1 MKKHI
6 GILTADGDS
15 PGLNAAIRAFGKTAL
30 GQYGFQVTG
39 FLDGFHGLLTD
50 HAMVMERHHF
60 SGILTAGG
68 TILGKKKKKII
79 DLDPLVQNIKKHQLD
94 ALVCFGGRETQN
106 LALRLKQAGVNIITL
121 PKSITNHIPGTDQ
134 CIGYDTALTIAA
146 QSIDR
151 LHSTAHSHHR
161 IILVEIMGE
170 DSGWLTLGAG
180 IAGGSD
186 IILIPEIPYKVQSV
200 ASAILERS
208 QKGKRFSLVAVS
220 QGAISDED
228 KLFFQKARKV
238 NRDIRSG
245 EEQIEVDIQLREIE
259 NEFTGKTIDLAERLR
274 KATNLETR
282 ITILGF
288 LQRGGKPTAADRLLA
303 TMLGTVSARLVSEG
317 IFGVMTAKHAGKIE
331 PVLLEEVAQKNR
343 PVPLDHPWIE
353 SARAVGTNFGD

>member
-15 PGLNAAIRAFGKTAL
+15 PGLNAAIRAFGKTSL

-50 HAMVMERHHF
+50 HSMVMERHHF
-60 SGILTAGG
+60 SGILTVGG
-68 TILGKKKKKII
+68 TILGTSREKII
-79 DLDPLVQNIKKHQLD
+79 DLDPLVRNCKNHQLD
-94 ALVCFGGRETQN
+94 ALVCFGGRETQK
-106 LALRLKQAGVNIITL
+106 LALRLKQAGVNIVTL

-134 CIGYDTALTIAA
+134 CIGYDTALTIAT

-161 IILVEIMGE
+161 IMLVEIMGE

-186 IILIPEIPYKVQSV
+186 VILIPEIPYKVESV
-200 ASAILERS
+200 ADAILERS

-220 QGAISDED
+220 QGAVSDQD

-238 NRDIRSG
+238 NRDIRTG
-245 EEQIEVDIQLREIE
+245 EEQIEVETQVIEIE

-274 KATNLETR
+274 AATNLETQ

-288 LQRGGKPTAADRLLA
+288 LQRGGEPTAADRLLA
-303 TMLGTVSARLVSEG
+303 TMLGTVSAKFVSEE
-317 IFGVMTAKHAGKIE
+317 IFGVMTAIRAGKIE
-331 PVLLEEVAQKNR
+331 PVQLEEVAEKNR

>member
-15 PGLNAAIRAFGKTAL
+15 PGLNAAIRAFGKAAL

-39 FLDGFHGLLTD
+39 FLDGFHGLLTG

-60 SGILTAGG
+60 SGILTVGG
-68 TILGKKKKKII
+68 TILGTSREKII

-94 ALVCFGGRETQN
+94 ALVCFGGHETQN

-121 PKSITNHIPGTDQ
+121 PKSITNHIHGTDQ

-161 IILVEIMGE
+161 IMLVEIMGE

-186 IILIPEIPYKVQSV
+186 VILIPEIPYQVQSV

-228 KLFFQKARKV
+228 NRFFQKARKV

-245 EEQIEVDIQLREIE
+245 EEQIEVGTQLREIE

-274 KATNLETR
+274 EATNLETQ

-288 LQRGGKPTAADRLLA
+288 LQRGGEPTAADRLLA
-303 TMLGTVSARLVSEG
+303 TMLGTVSARLVSEE
-317 IFGVMTAKHAGKIE
+317 IYGVMTAKHAGKIE

-343 PVPLDHPWIE
+343 PVPLNHSWIE